1 MRAIVTAILLCVV
14 LQACGSKGAL
24 YIPSKQDS
32 EPQQS
37 NTNKQK

>member
-32 EPQQS
+32 QPQQS